1 MVASEGSKN
10 KQQSWTPAVLVLL
23 ASALFGFL
31 VLPYWSSGVQSSS
44 PLVGQAAPDFSLPI
58 FHTGDAAQTGD
69 APAGGDDSSRIKLSA
84 LRGNVVVLDFW
95 ASWCRPCAVQSSI
108 LSDMVP
114 HLADDV
120 VLVGVNTADNPTR
133 AREFAERQNLPYAAV
148 LDTGEVAEAYG
159 ANSLPTLVV
168 IDASGRVVSA
178 ASRVM
183 SASEVEKAIAK
194 AASASPPG

>member
-1 MVASEGSKN
+1 MLVLVAS
-10 KQQSWTPAVLVLL
+10 V
-23 ASALFGFL
+23 LFGYL
-31 VLPYWSSGVQSSS
+31 VLPYFSSGVQSSS
-44 PLVGQAAPDFSLPI
+44 PLVGQAAPDFNLPV
-58 FHTGDAAQTGD
+58 FHGGTGVK
-69 APAGGDDSSRIKLSA
+69 SRIELSA
-84 LRGNVVVLDFW
+84 LKGNVVVLDFW
-95 ASWCRPCAVQSSI
+95 ASWCRPCAVQATI

-120 VLVGVNTADNPTR
+120 VFVGVNTADNPTR

>member
-1 MVASEGSKN
+1 MSDRNSEKTER
-10 KQQSWTPAVLVLL
+10 QSWTPAVLVLI
-23 ASALFGFL
+23 ASVVFGYL
-31 VLPYWSSGVQSSS
+31 VLPYWSGASRSSS
-44 PLVGQAAPDFSLPI
+44 PLVGQAAPDFSLPV
-58 FHTGDAAQTGD
+58 FHG
-69 APAGGDDSSRIKLSA
+69 GGDEPSRIELSS

-95 ASWCRPCAVQSSI
+95 ASWCRPCVVQAGI
-108 LSDMVP
+108 LSDMAP
-114 HLADDV
+114 RLGDDV
-120 VLVGVNTADNPTR
+120 VLVGVNTADNPLR

-168 IDASGRVVSA
+168 IDPSGRVVTA

-194 AASASPPG
+194 AASATPPG

>member
-1 MVASEGSKN
+1 MPERNPPKN
-10 KQQSWTPAVLVLL
+10 ERQSWTPAVLVLA
-23 ASALFGFL
+23 ASVLFGYL
-31 VLPYWSSGVQSSS
+31 VLPYWSSSVQSSS
-44 PLVGQAAPDFSLPI
+44 PLVGQAAPDFSLPV
-58 FHTGDAAQTGD
+58 FHSGDDVQ
-69 APAGGDDSSRIKLSA
+69 GGDDTSRIKLSA

-108 LSDMVP
+108 LSDMAP

-133 AREFAERQNLPYAAV
+133 AREFAEREKLPYAAV

-159 ANSLPTLVV
+159 ASSLPTLVV

-194 AASASPPG
+194 AATAAPPG